1 MGPAQPPRHRCGKK
15 AMQFS
20 ARRDPGSKRNA
31 RRDYWSITII
41 LSRRCDPAVITAD
54 PLSLRLRLPRQ
65 KYGVIRGLDP
75 RIHPKAVIPGRA
87 SSREPGIQNSARLWI
102 PGLRPRGRIPE

>member
-1 MGPAQPPRHRCGKK
+1 M
-15 AMQFS
+15 
-20 ARRDPGSKRNA
+20 
-31 RRDYWSITII
+31 II
-41 LSRRCDPAVITAD
+41 IPSRRRDPAVITAN
-54 PLSLRLRLPRQ
+54 LHIAAVTLAAAK
-65 KYGVIRGLDP
+65 KYGVIRGLDPPAGPKPLRRGEGP